1 MRLML
6 ARYVSPLSGV
16 GWSGRDGN
24 PGTAMLGNNGCQL
37 VASRNGA
44 TPVILL
50 AVICNRSSA
59 GAKWFV
65 QKVAGVLVRL
75 QRIQSLSV
83 LIAHSTCPLA
93 LLLPM
98 VMW

>member
-1 MRLML
+1 M
-6 ARYVSPLSGV
+6 
-16 GWSGRDGN
+16 
-24 PGTAMLGNNGCQL
+24 
-37 VASRNGA
+37 

-50 AVICNRSSA
+50 AVIRSRSST

-75 QRIQSLSV
+75 CQIQSFSV
-83 LIAHSTCPLA
+83 LIVRLTCPLA